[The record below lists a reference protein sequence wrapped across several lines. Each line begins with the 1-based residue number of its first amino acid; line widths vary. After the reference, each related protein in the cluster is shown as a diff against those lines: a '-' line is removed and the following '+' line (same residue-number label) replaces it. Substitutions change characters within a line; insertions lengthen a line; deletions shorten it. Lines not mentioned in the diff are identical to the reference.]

1 MDLDRISVRLLSRRQ
16 AAHSRNGSGRDKGNC
31 SGDRCTVCEA
41 VSKVV
46 DRPMG
51 WIAMLTRNTK
61 RLVLGIV
68 SSAREVS
75 DVWKKAPGIRKN
87 VELAK
92 AMDRLEQAVDRLD
105 RIENAR
111 SKVD

>member
-1 MDLDRISVRLLSRRQ
+1 M
-16 AAHSRNGSGRDKGNC
+16 
-31 SGDRCTVCEA
+31 
-41 VSKVV
+41 
-46 DRPMG
+46 
-51 WIAMLTRNTK
+51 K